1 MQKSTPLDH
10 LRREDEPQEGGA
22 AQQMIDNVVHD
33 LEEGGQPMPGYSQQ
47 EPPRM
52 EDPRMQAPPQ
62 QMPPQ
67 QAPQQFEQFGGGFDP
82 RDPQNPRVAHP
93 GMMTGY
99 RGGPPLENATF
110 GQKLMNQ
117 AKEPLLVSI
126 LVVILSGTQV
136 QQLIAR
142 FLPMANSNPFI
153 GLLIRAVIAG
163 LAFYLLRRFIPN

>member
-10 LRREDEPQEGGA
+10 LRREDEPQEA
-22 AQQMIDNVVHD
+22 AQQMMDNVVND
-33 LEEGGQPMPGYSQQ
+33 LEEVGQPMPGYSQQ
-47 EPPRM
+47 QP
-52 EDPRMQAPPQ
+52 EDPRMQP
-62 QMPPQ
+62 
-67 QAPQQFEQFGGGFDP
+67 QAPSQQPQLEQFDP
-82 RDPQNPRVAHP
+82 RMAHP
-93 GMMTGY
+93 GMNHPGIVGGY
-99 RGGPPLENATF
+99 RGGPHQMAPPLENATF